1 MGALAEEEVDD
12 EGDRDR
18 PSRRPADRRD
28 DAVRTRDRRAPRQA
42 RVPLRGQRGGRL
54 SQPSPPRRRVRS
66 AVDDAR
72 AGRAHDGE
80 PQEDARGGR
89 LHVRRSGIGHPLSD
103 RRGRAGRSQSR
114 VGCLSRR
121 PPADHDHGRGLAAG
135 HPRAV
140 QARDQRDRRGR
151 RGRQLMAPVGFV
163 GLGTMGS
170 RMAKR
175 LLASGREVVGYNRTP
190 EKARALVEAGLVLQK
205 SPRAVA
211 EASDAVL
218 SMVTD
223 STALR
228 AIALGADGV
237 IAGLRPGAVWAEM
250 STVSPGVTRELGHLV
265 AERGAALIDAPVSG
279 SAVTVDAGQ
288 LSFMV
293 GGDPAALE
301 KVRGDLLAI
310 GPTITHV
317 GELGLAVTM
326 KVATNLSLAVQM
338 LAFSEAVALAEKAGI
353 ARERAVEVL
362 LKSVI
367 ASPMVKYRGPFVLGM
382 PPEAL
387 FNVDMCK
394 KDLGLALEMGK
405 ALGVPLP
412 SVALADQL
420 MTAARGLDLADY
432 DFAVVFD
439 VIARMSGLRPSVKSP
454 R

>member
-1 MGALAEEEVDD
+1 
-12 EGDRDR
+12 
-18 PSRRPADRRD
+18 
-28 DAVRTRDRRAPRQA
+28 
-42 RVPLRGQRGGRL
+42 
-54 SQPSPPRRRVRS
+54 
-66 AVDDAR
+66 
-72 AGRAHDGE
+72 
-80 PQEDARGGR
+80 
-89 LHVRRSGIGHPLSD
+89 
-103 RRGRAGRSQSR
+103 
-114 VGCLSRR
+114 
-121 PPADHDHGRGLAAG
+121 
-135 HPRAV
+135 
-140 QARDQRDRRGR
+140 
-151 RGRQLMAPVGFV
+151 MAPVGFV

-250 STVSPGVTRELGHLV
+250 STVSPDVTRELGRAV
-265 AERGAALIDAPVSG
+265 AERSAALIDAPVSG
-279 SAVTVDAGQ
+279 SAVTVEAGQ

-301 KVRGDLLAI
+301 KVRGHLLAI

-326 KVATNLSLAVQM
+326 KIATNLGLAVQM

-353 ARERAVEVL
+353 VRERAVEVL

-382 PPEAL
+382 PAEAL
-387 FNVDMCK
+387 FNVDMIQ

-405 ALGVPLP
+405 TLGVPLP
-412 SVALADQL
+412 SVALTDEL
-420 MTAARGLDLADY
+420 MTAARGLELGAY

-439 VIARMSGLRPSVKSP
+439 VIARLSGLPPSVKKP